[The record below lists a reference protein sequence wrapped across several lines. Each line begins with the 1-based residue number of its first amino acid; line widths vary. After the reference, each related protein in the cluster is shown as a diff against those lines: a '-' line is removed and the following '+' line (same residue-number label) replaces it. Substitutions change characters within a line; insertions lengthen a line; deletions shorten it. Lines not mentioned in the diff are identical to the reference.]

1 MSTKLKKLA
10 DQVLVITGAS
20 SGIGL
25 ATARSAAEQ
34 GGKVGLA
41 ARSDKALKDVVA
53 AINASGGDAIGV
65 VCDVS
70 ERAQVNKLASDAVA
84 KYGRIDT
91 WVNTAGLG
99 MYGRLDETDEG
110 DAKRLFEVNFWGVVN
125 VTRAA
130 LPVMRGQRSG
140 HILQISSVGGRLGM
154 PGLSAYQAAKWAV
167 GGFTEVVAQEVA
179 PLGIKICAVEPG
191 GMRTNWAVR
200 AGQGTPTIIDD
211 YLPSVGAI
219 RELLGTYAG
228 NEPSDPDRIAQILL
242 KLAYHE
248 QLPLHLLIGNDAL
261 QYCGQAETARAE
273 AGERWLEVSRAADYS
288 APVELPAFP
297 SH

>member
-1 MSTKLKKLA
+1 MSKVWL
-10 DQVLVITGAS
+10 ITGSAS
-20 SGIGL
+20 GL
-25 ATARSAAEQ
+25 GRNVAEAVLAAGERLVATAREPQRLDDLVAHYGDQVRVVALDVTDAAAAE
-34 GGKVGLA
+34 A
-41 ARSDKALKDVVA
+41 AVQMAV
-53 AINASGGDAIGV
+53 NAF
-65 VCDVS
+65 
-70 ERAQVNKLASDAVA
+70 
-84 KYGRIDT
+84 
-91 WVNTAGLG
+91 
-99 MYGRLDETDEG
+99 GRLDVLVNNAGYGHLAPFEQTEAEAFRAEVET
-110 DAKRLFEVNFWGVVN
+110 NFFGVVN

-130 LPVMRGQRSG
+130 LPVMRTQRSG

-200 AGQGTPTIIDD
+200 AGQGTPSIIDD
-211 YLPSVGAI
+211 YAPSVGAI
-219 RELLGTYAG
+219 KTLLESYAG

-261 QYCGQAETARAE
+261 QYCEQAETARAE
-273 AGERWLEVSRAADYS
+273 AGRRWLEVSRAADYS

-297 SH
+297 TH

>member
-1 MSTKLKKLA
+1 MSKVWL
-10 DQVLVITGAS
+10 ITGSAS
-20 SGIGL
+20 GL
-25 ATARSAAEQ
+25 GRNVAEAVLAAGERLVATAREPQRLDDLVARYGDQVRVVALDVTDAAAAEVAV
-34 GGKVGLA
+34 KV
-41 ARSDKALKDVVA
+41 
-53 AINASGGDAIGV
+53 
-65 VCDVS
+65 
-70 ERAQVNKLASDAVA
+70 AV
-84 KYGRIDT
+84 DT
-91 WVNTAGLG
+91 F
-99 MYGRLDETDEG
+99 GRLDVLVNNAGYGHLAPFEQTETE
-110 DAKRLFEVNFWGVVN
+110 AFRAEVETNFFGVVN

-130 LPVMRGQRSG
+130 LPVMRAQRSG

-219 RELLGTYAG
+219 QELLGTYAG

-288 APVELPAFP
+288 ASVELPAFP
-297 SH
+297 TH

>member
-1 MSTKLKKLA
+1 MSKVWL
-10 DQVLVITGAS
+10 ITGSAS
-20 SGIGL
+20 GL
-25 ATARSAAEQ
+25 GRNVAEAVLAAGERLVATAREPQ
-34 GGKVGLA
+34 RLDDLA
-41 ARSDKALKDVVA
+41 ARYGDQVRVVA
-53 AINASGGDAIGV
+53 LDVTDAAAAEAAVQEAVNAF
-65 VCDVS
+65 
-70 ERAQVNKLASDAVA
+70 
-84 KYGRIDT
+84 
-91 WVNTAGLG
+91 
-99 MYGRLDETDEG
+99 GRLDVLVNNAGYGHLAPFEQTEAEAFRAEVET
-110 DAKRLFEVNFWGVVN
+110 NFFGVVN

-130 LPVMRGQRSG
+130 LPVMRAQRSG

-200 AGQGTPTIIDD
+200 AGQGTPSIIDD
-211 YLPSVGAI
+211 YAPSVGAI
-219 RELLGTYAG
+219 KTLLESYAG

-248 QLPLHLLIGNDAL
+248 QPPLHLLIGNDAL
-261 QYCGQAETARAE
+261 QYCEQAETARAE
-273 AGERWLEVSRAADYS
+273 AGGRWLEVSRAADYS

-297 SH
+297 TH

>member
-1 MSTKLKKLA
+1 MSKVWL
-10 DQVLVITGAS
+10 ITGSAS
-20 SGIGL
+20 GL
-25 ATARSAAEQ
+25 GRNIAEAVLAAGERLVATARDPQRLDDLVARYGDQVRLVALDVTDAA
-34 GGKVGLA
+34 A
-41 ARSDKALKDVVA
+41 AQAAVQVA
-53 AINASGGDAIGV
+53 V
-65 VCDVS
+65 
-70 ERAQVNKLASDAVA
+70 
-84 KYGRIDT
+84 DT
-91 WVNTAGLG
+91 F
-99 MYGRLDETDEG
+99 GRLDVLVNNAGYGHLAPFEQTEAEAFRAEVET
-110 DAKRLFEVNFWGVVN
+110 NFFGVVN
-125 VTRAA
+125 MTRAA
-130 LPVMRGQRSG
+130 LPVMRAQRSG

-179 PLGIKICAVEPG
+179 PLGIRICAIEPG

-200 AGQGTPTIIDD
+200 AGQGTPSIIDD
-211 YLPSVGAI
+211 YAESVGAI
-219 RELLGTYAG
+219 KELLGAYAG

-261 QYCGQAETARAE
+261 QYCAQAESARAE

-297 SH
+297 TH